1 MIYILSGNDAKKRNN
16 YLKKLYGNGQPIFI
30 SPANLNKDV
39 LFEYAQTISL
49 FGESP
54 VILVE
59 NLIKNKEISLSQEDL
74 VLLNESK
81 TVFVFLEEKVL
92 ISDSKKYKK
101 YSTMEDFSSVVAKQ
115 SPKTNVFG
123 IADSFSRR
131 NKIET
136 WILYTETVLAGVAPE
151 EISGIIFWKIK
162 TMILN
167 GSKVFSLDELKR
179 QSSELVSLYHRAHQG
194 KIDFTVGLEQFIL
207 NSLTVKNK

>member
-194 KIDFTVGLEQFIL
+194 KIDFAVGLEQFIL
-207 NSLTVKNK
+207 DSLTVKNK